1 MRRWVPPE
9 AAAAGLRAAKSQGS
23 WLCPACTLINEPR
36 AATCEACNAKR
47 PLQDLGALARTA
59 SANGVSKGD
68 QADGTE
74 AGNKKAN
81 KKVPKFERLR
91 LTSGGQDPAFQV
103 HISLCLSR
111 QIAGLHSNDSILII
125 SEYFAGRGAK
135 ESQRQAGQCMDAE
148 ADPDRCTR
156 ARPAS

>member
-1 MRRWVPPE
+1 MPPE

-23 WLCPACTLINEPR
+23 WLCSSCTLINEPR
-36 AATCEACNAKR
+36 AATCEACHAKR

-59 SANGVSKGD
+59 SANGIAKGD

-74 AGNKKAN
+74 AGNKKPN

-103 HISLCLSR
+103 
-111 QIAGLHSNDSILII
+111 GL
-125 SEYFAGRGAK
+125 
-135 ESQRQAGQCMDAE
+135 
-148 ADPDRCTR
+148 
-156 ARPAS
+156 